1 MRMRL
6 RISSRRGNKSEM
18 PKCVSWM
25 EWIAHSGEWRVEM
38 ILVCAKLGLGHSIV
52 LCCTIL
58 IRTDMDIVLIL
69 ILYCTDVEMYQYVDG
84 NADGSVGHSV
94 FWRWMVM
101 EVWVSFVLIGT
112 LCTVRY
118 VIVKRYSMVY
128 DIDIVY
134 CGLGCVISI
143 QYCNMQRFFC
153 LIRSLFH
160 CSDANCHFCH
170 F

>member
-58 IRTDMDIVLIL
+58 IRTDIDTDTDTNTVL
-69 ILYCTDVEMYQYVDG
+69 YWCG
-84 NADGSVGHSV
+84 NVSICRWECWWISRSLSVLK
-94 FWRWMVM
+94 MVI

-134 CGLGCVISI
+134 CGLRCVISI